1 MLAKASDPI
10 TPERDRRVILGYIV
24 RLAWNTGDSKKKSI
38 TNNPFSML
46 LVDPLTLGIP
56 QSQLML

>member
-24 RLAWNTGDSKKKSI
+24 SLRLAWNTGDSKKKI
-38 TNNPFSML
+38 NNKQ
-46 LVDPLTLGIP
+46 PLQYAIG
-56 QSQLML
+56 